1 MKILIIEDEI
11 KTAKSLARMIQTID
25 TNTFVIDILQS
36 ISSSILWF
44 NQNDDPDLIF
54 MDIQLADGLSF
65 EIFEKVNI
73 NTPVVFCTAFND
85 YAIQAFKSNG
95 IDYILKPFNIRD
107 IESALEKVR
116 NLKNYFQ
123 KNVLPTVEISKLL
136 MALPSESTKK
146 SFLVYNQN
154 SYINIATS
162 AIVYFYKGLNG
173 INMVTEDKKR
183 YLMNES
189 LDEIHRLV
197 GKQFFYRINRQY
209 LVAFKSITE
218 VQHYFNRRLILKLMV
233 ETDEKLTVGR
243 EKANEFLEWL
253 GNR

>member
-11 KTAKSLARMIQTID
+11 KTARSLARMIQTSD
-25 TNTFVIDILQS
+25 PDASVIDILQS
-36 ISSSILWF
+36 VSSSIIWF
-44 NQNDDPDLIF
+44 SQNDNPDLIF

-65 EIFEKVNI
+65 EIFKKVNI
-73 NTPVVFCTAFND
+73 NAPVVFCTAFND

-95 IDYILKPFNIRD
+95 VDYILKPFNISD
-107 IESALEKVR
+107 IESALEKVK

-123 KNVLPTVEISKLL
+123 KNVLPTAEISKIL
-136 MALPSESTKK
+136 MAFPLETAKK

-162 AIVYFYKGLNG
+162 VIIYFYKGLNG

-183 YLMNES
+183 YAMNES

-197 GKQFFYRINRQY
+197 GKQSFYRINRQY

-218 VQHYFNRRLILKLMV
+218 VQHYFNRRLILKLVV

-243 EKANEFLEWL
+243 EKANEFLDWL